1 MSSISMLGMTI
12 SSVAS
17 SLFEELYNNQKLWS
31 KLKYMIKK
39 YLLPH
44 MYCVVLDDYS
54 FSKLS
59 LLNSE
64 KQYIL
69 LHPEKILSLI
79 LSDGDRSNLKKLKIE
94 SFDTYLL
101 TVSKKLKKIMNN
113 MRFLHNKSKFIVVC
127 SSYSIAKQLHLKDKN
142 IYSFMPDDELFI
154 DMQSKALDV
163 KELNHVKALREIQKN
178 DINLTRF
185 DSWKQLNNLM
195 CDLSDGSMKYIPMQ
209 PSESKLKEDDEHDDD
224 E

>member
-31 KLKYMIKK
+31 KLRYMIRK

-44 MYCVVLDDYS
+44 VYCVVLDDYS

-79 LSDGDRSNLKKLKIE
+79 LSDGDRANLKKLKIE

-101 TVSKKLKKIMNN
+101 TI
-113 MRFLHNKSKFIVVC
+113 LHGNS
-127 SSYSIAKQLHLKDKN
+127 
-142 IYSFMPDDELFI
+142 
-154 DMQSKALDV
+154 
-163 KELNHVKALREIQKN
+163 
-178 DINLTRF
+178 
-185 DSWKQLNNLM
+185 
-195 CDLSDGSMKYIPMQ
+195 
-209 PSESKLKEDDEHDDD
+209 
-224 E
+224 